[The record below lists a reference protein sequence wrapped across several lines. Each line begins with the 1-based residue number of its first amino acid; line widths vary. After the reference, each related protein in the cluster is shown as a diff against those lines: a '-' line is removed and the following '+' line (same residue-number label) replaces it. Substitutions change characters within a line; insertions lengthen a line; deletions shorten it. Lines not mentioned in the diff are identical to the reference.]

1 MSEAQAAASLTSGR
15 ISGGAAKLT
24 RYLAIAIGFTLPIST
39 AADNVLLALLLLCWL
54 ASGRWEEKYAAVRVN
69 AVAIAILSLVALL
82 VLGLAWSQGPPHDAI
97 LYLKK
102 YSNLLLMP
110 ILLTVFADSDDRR
123 RGLLAFAAAMTLTLL
138 LSLSFAAGILPY
150 GGFLSGTLINPQG
163 GLLTAVPGNPTVFK
177 HHITQNIFMAFGCL
191 LFAELARTANSRKA
205 WWLWTLLAGLAAFDV
220 LFLVQGRTGYLVL
233 AALVG
238 LVLFERLRWK
248 GVAAAV
254 VIVCLA
260 FAAAYEFSDSF
271 RSRVSRV
278 ESEAEQWQPDVGTNT
293 SVGIRLEFY
302 RNTLGIIERHPLLGV
317 GTGGFRDAYAQRVEG
332 TAMQP
337 TYNPHNQYLLVTAQ
351 LGVAGLA
358 LLLLIFVQQ
367 WRCASRLPEQTCRT
381 LARGLVLTFVIA
393 CMFSSPLIDHSESV
407 FFAWLSGLLFAALP
421 MPAPEQLGKN
431 A

>member
-1 MSEAQAAASLTSGR
+1 MSEVQPAPWLAPRGISGAAAKS
-15 ISGGAAKLT
+15 A
-24 RYLAIAIGFTLPIST
+24 RYLAIALGFTLPIST
-39 AADNVLLALLLLCWL
+39 AADNVLLGLLLACWL
-54 ASGRWEEKYAAVRVN
+54 VSGRWEEKYAAIRVN
-69 AVAIAILSLVALL
+69 AVALAILSLLVLL
-82 VLGLAWSQGPPHDAI
+82 VLGLAWSEGPPHDAI

-110 ILLTVFADSDDRR
+110 ILLTIFTDSDDRR
-123 RGLLAFAAAMTLTLL
+123 RGLLAFAAAMVLTLL
-138 LSLSFAAGILPY
+138 LSLSFALGILPY
-150 GGFLSGTLINPQG
+150 GGGLTGTPEHPEG
-163 GLLTAVPGNPTVFK
+163 GLLTALPGNPTIFK
-177 HHITQNIFMAFGCL
+177 HHITQNMLMAFACL
-191 LFAELARTANSRKA
+191 LFAELARNAKSKA
-205 WWLWTLLAGLAAFDV
+205 WRWLWMAGVGLAAFDIV
-220 LFLVQGRTGYLVL
+220 FLVQGRTGYLVL

-238 LVLFERLRWK
+238 LALFERLRWK

-254 VIVCLA
+254 LIVGVG

-271 RSRVSRV
+271 RSRISRV

-317 GTGGFRDAYAQRVEG
+317 GTGGFREAYAQRVQG

-351 LGVAGLA
+351 LGIVGLA

-367 WRCASRLPEQTCRT
+367 WRCASRLPEATYRT
-381 LARGLVLTFVIA
+381 LARALVLTFVIA
-393 CMFSSPLIDHSESV
+393 SLFSTPLIDHAESL

-421 MPAPEQLGKN
+421 PPAPAPVGKN